1 MLRKGQ
7 YWYVDLSPA
16 TGEELGGIRKCL
28 IVKKKKNLVQVIPSI
43 YNGKYIYDK
52 FHIRTVDIKRLKEK
66 TKKQLTN

>member
-1 MLRKGQ
+1 MTIRKGQ

-16 TGEELGGIRKCL
+16 IGEELGGVRKCL

-43 YNGKYIYDK
+43 YNGQYTYNK

-66 TKKQLTN
+66 TKK